1 MQYRHFPMDVFV
13 NNNIFF
19 GKLIKVTG
27 ATTIKIIV
35 NNVSTSTQL
44 IQKSILC
51 LYMRCGS
58 LDCSYIVFKWIKMCF
73 TVPSLWLISNKKTGR
88 VKVIPINPQ
97 NINREQK
104 KSGY

>member
-1 MQYRHFPMDVFV
+1 MDVLV
-13 NNNIFF
+13 KNIFF

-58 LDCSYIVFKWIKMCF
+58 LDCSYVVFKWLKMCF
-73 TVPSLWLISNKKTGR
+73 TVPSSWSILNKKTGR
-88 VKVIPINPQ
+88 VKVIPM
-97 NINREQK
+97 
-104 KSGY
+104 KSENEE